1 MVPPQLS
8 TPFLLVLCFSC
19 SGTAYFFFSFVIC
32 FLCPSVLLIF
42 SFFLHLYLV
51 DYLYVYIT
59 PVETFLECIV
69 YLNFKASIVKH
80 DEGQG
85 VLKFNAPD

>member
-1 MVPPQLS
+1 M
-8 TPFLLVLCFSC
+8 FR
-19 SGTAYFFFSFVIC
+19 FSFVIC
-32 FLCPSVLLIF
+32 FLCPSVLIIS
-42 SFFLHLYLV
+42 SFFLYLSLV

-69 YLNFKASIVKH
+69 YLNFNASMVKH